1 VTDTVARL
9 RGQLSSLQSLLTLA
23 QLMGDSGDRQRIV
36 QLAGTAVPSLSR
48 CQLVGILL
56 AGGWGLLGPAGGP
69 AQAMARL
76 SRALQQPGA
85 YGGAVALDG
94 AGWAWAYPM
103 RSAAGHLGFLV
114 VAAAAEPSAE
124 ERFVLQA
131 LAQQAAVA
139 LANVQLRA
147 EEHAAA
153 TRALRAQREADQA
166 NRAKSEFLSRMSHE
180 LRTPLNAILGFSQLL
195 QLDDLPDEQHESV
208 EQILRA
214 GRHLLGLIEEV
225 LDLSRVEAGT
235 LTLSLEAAPVA
246 EVLQETVDLIRPL
259 AAARQL
265 QVRALPPQGD
275 WRVQA
280 DRQRLRQVLLN
291 LAANAV
297 KYTHHGSITLA
308 CTTQQNRVRIA
319 VHDTGP
325 GIPAGELPRL
335 FTPFDRL
342 GAERTDTPGAGI
354 GLALSKRLVEAMGGT
369 LVADSALGQGTTV
382 TVELP
387 LATEP
392 TRAAHMTVALGPAHL
407 PEVAKELRQP
417 GDRPPSGQA
426 REATPV

>member
-56 AGGWGLLGPAGGP
+56 AGVWELPGPTVGPAP
-69 AQAMARL
+69 DMARL
-76 SRALQQPGA
+76 SAALQRTA
-85 YGGAVALDG
+85 HGGAVALDG

-103 RSAAGHLGFLV
+103 RSAAGHVGFLV
-114 VAAAAEPSAE
+114 VAGAAEPPTE

-139 LANVQLRA
+139 LASVQLRA
-147 EEHAAA
+147 QEHAAA
-153 TRALRAQREADQA
+153 TRALQAQREADQA
-166 NRAKSEFLSRMSHE
+166 NAAKSEFLSRMSHE
-180 LRTPLNAILGFSQLL
+180 LRTPLNAILGFAQLL
-195 QLDDLPDEQHESV
+195 QLDDLPDEQRDSV
-208 EQILRA
+208 GQILRA

-235 LTLSLEAAPVA
+235 LTFSLEAVPVA
-246 EVLQETVDLIRPL
+246 EVLQETVDLVQPL
-259 AAARQL
+259 AAARHL
-265 QVRALPPQGD
+265 QVRALPPQDG

-308 CTTQQNRVRIA
+308 CTTQQDRVRIA

-325 GIPAGELPRL
+325 GIPAEELPRL

-354 GLALSKRLVEAMGGT
+354 GLALSKQLVEAMGGT
-369 LVADSALGQGTTV
+369 LVADSALGHGTTF

-387 LATEP
+387 LAGEP
-392 TRAAHMTVALGPAHL
+392 THEARRTVALELARVAD
-407 PEVAKELRQP
+407 VAKEPRQP

-426 REATPV
+426 REATPVL